1 MLRGTHQLAAIGQ
14 TETKTAR
21 IFFFVAPALNPVG

>member
-1 MLRGTHQLAAIGQ
+1 MLRGTQRIAAIGQ